1 MAVSYSY
8 AINTVRVVT
17 QGDLVDVV
25 KEIDVNV
32 WGVDGDLT
40 FHLPVTVRLA
50 DADQQSFTPFSSL
63 SLEQVNA
70 WIDADAMAKHAKS
83 HIAAVLARMAE
94 EAAMQTKPIPWAQ

>member
-17 QGDLVDVV
+17 QGELVDVV

-32 WGVDGDLT
+32 WGKDGNVE
-40 FHLPVTVRLA
+40 FHLPVTVRLS
-50 DADQQSFTPFSSL
+50 DADPQAFTSFPFL
-63 SLEQVNA
+63 TLEQATA
-70 WIDADAMAKHAKS
+70 WIDADAGTEHAKS

-94 EAAMQTKPIPWAQ
+94 EAAMQAKPIPWAQ

>member
-40 FHLPVTVRLA
+40 FHLPVMVRLF
-50 DADQQSFTPFSSL
+50 DADPQSFTPFSSL
-63 SLEQVNA
+63 TLEQATA
-70 WIDADAMAKHAKS
+70 WIDASPSTEHAKS
-83 HIAAVLARMAE
+83 HIANVIARRIE
-94 EAAMQTKPIPWAQ
+94 EAAMQSKPLPWAQ

>member
-17 QGDLVDVV
+17 QGELADVV

-32 WGVDGDLT
+32 WGVEGDLT

-50 DADQQSFTPFSSL
+50 DADQQSFTPFASL
-63 SLEQVNA
+63 TLEQATA
-70 WIDADAMAKHAKS
+70 WIDASASTKHAKE
-83 HIAAVLARMAE
+83 HIAAVLTRMAE
-94 EAAMQTKPIPWAQ
+94 ESAMQAKPIPWAQ